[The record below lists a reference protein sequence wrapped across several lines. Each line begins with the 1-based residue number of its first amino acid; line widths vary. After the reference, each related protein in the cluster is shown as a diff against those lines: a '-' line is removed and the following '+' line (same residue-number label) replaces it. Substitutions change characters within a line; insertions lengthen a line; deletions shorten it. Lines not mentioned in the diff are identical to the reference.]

1 MFEKEDIERLFNN
14 RCGIEEATA
23 IINYLDTNPNLIA
36 QYLQEDEWENF
47 KTSQTISPNISK
59 NIWFEVQKQTIQQ
72 KSKIFN
78 LRKLAVAASL
88 LVIVLSGIWFWR
100 LREESIVKIP
110 SKTKSFIKFVSNY
123 NKTNSIIQLS
133 DSSVVELYPNSTIS
147 FQEVFDQ
154 EKRDI
159 TLEGKAFFSV
169 TKDKK
174 RPFKVLSDA
183 ITTTVLGTKF
193 KVTSYSNENSIR
205 VSLFEGKVVVKGVEN
220 SKRTIK
226 KDVYLLPGQVF
237 VFNKTNLDATVNKM
251 DAENKSQS
259 KIVKSTNEAA
269 IANSGNWYM
278 FNNQPLSE
286 VFEQLEDLYNEKIV
300 FNKQDIK
307 GKTFIGKLDKSDSLQ
322 NILHSIGILNN
333 LVITWKADGY
343 YISKK

>member
-1 MFEKEDIERLFNN
+1 MFEKEDIDRLFNN
-14 RCGIEEATA
+14 RCSVEEATP
-23 IINYLDTNPNLIA
+23 IVNYLDSNPELIA

-47 KTSQTISPNISK
+47 KTSQTIAPKISK
-59 NIWFEVQKQTIQQ
+59 NIWLEIQKQTIHQ
-72 KSKIFN
+72 KGKIFI
-78 LRKLAVAASL
+78 LRKLAVAASIL
-88 LVIVLSGIWFWR
+88 IIVFSGIWFWK
-100 LREESIVKIP
+100 LKEEAIVKIP
-110 SKTKSFIKFVSNY
+110 SNTIPVVKFISNY

-147 FQEVFDQ
+147 FQEVFDK

-159 TLEGKAFFSV
+159 TLVGEALFSV
-169 TKDKK
+169 TKDKN

-205 VSLFEGKVVVKGVEN
+205 VTLFEGKVVVRGVEN
-220 SKRTIK
+220 SKRTINR
-226 KDVYLLPGQVF
+226 DVYLQPGQVF
-237 VFNKTNLDATVNKM
+237 VFNKTNLDATVNM
-251 DAENKSQS
+251 IQAENKSHS

-286 VFEQLEDLYNEKIV
+286 VFEQLEDLYNEKII
-300 FNKQDIK
+300 FKKLDLK

-333 LVITWKADGY
+333 LVITQKADGY